1 MSHADRAK
9 ETARQQPTIKRM
21 RVTSPAM
28 SLIYL
33 FHLTCHAK
41 VLVAVIF
48 VFSIVFLFFHLQ
60 EYKELQHPYTLL

>member
-9 ETARQQPTIKRM
+9 ETAAQQPTIKRI
-21 RVTSPAM
+21 RIISSTM

-33 FHLTCHAK
+33 VHLTCHAK